1 MMNETQLSSFNYQF
15 DTNTGKCLY
24 AQVGLHNESADSTE
38 FVNASIRVKPDDLPE
53 GKDFM
58 QLAMSDLITIAEK
71 KLAADTAIKEE
82 KQNTEPNNQ

>member
-1 MMNETQLSSFNYQF
+1 MNETQLSSFNYQF

-38 FVNASIRVKPDDLPE
+38 FINASIRVKPDDLPE

>member
-1 MMNETQLSSFNYQF
+1 MNETQLGSFNYQF

-58 QLAMSDLITIAEK
+58 QLAMSDLITIAKK

>member
-1 MMNETQLSSFNYQF
+1 MNETQLSSFNYQF

-38 FVNASIRVKPDDLPE
+38 FINASIRVKPDDLPE

-58 QLAMSDLITIAEK
+58 QLAMSDLITIAKK
-71 KLAADTAIKEE
+71 KLAADTTVKEE
-82 KQNTEPNNQ
+82 APTTDKQ

>member
-58 QLAMSDLITIAEK
+58 QLAMSDLITIAKK
-71 KLAADTAIKEE
+71 KLASDTAIKEE

>member
-1 MMNETQLSSFNYQF
+1 
-15 DTNTGKCLY
+15 CLY

-58 QLAMSDLITIAEK
+58 QLAMSDLITIAKK
-71 KLAADTAIKEE
+71 KLASDTAIKEE
-82 KQNTEPNNQ
+82 KQN

>member
-1 MMNETQLSSFNYQF
+1 MNETQLSSFNYQF

-24 AQVGLHNESADSTE
+24 AQVGLHNESTDSTE

-58 QLAMSDLITIAEK
+58 QLSMNDLITIAKK
-71 KLAADTAIKEE
+71 KLAADTAVQEE
-82 KQNTEPNNQ
+82 AKVTEPNNQ

>member
-1 MMNETQLSSFNYQF
+1 MNETKLSSFNYQF

-58 QLAMSDLITIAEK
+58 QLAMNDLITIAEK

>member
-38 FVNASIRVKPDDLPE
+38 FVNASIRVKPDDLPGRRLE
-53 GKDFM
+53 P
-58 QLAMSDLITIAEK
+58 
-71 KLAADTAIKEE
+71 AAVPPA
-82 KQNTEPNNQ
+82 QVFPG

>member
-1 MMNETQLSSFNYQF
+1 MNETQLSSFNYQF

-58 QLAMSDLITIAEK
+58 QLAMSDLITIAKK
-71 KLAADTAIKEE
+71 KLASDTAIKEE

>member
-1 MMNETQLSSFNYQF
+1 MNETQLSSFNYQF

-53 GKDFM
+53 SKDFM
-58 QLAMSDLITIAEK
+58 QLSMKDLITIAK
-71 KLAADTAIKEE
+71 QKLAADTAIKKE
-82 KQNTEPNNQ
+82 NQ

>member
-38 FVNASIRVKPDDLPE
+38 LSMLQFGLSLMTYPK
-53 GKDFM
+53 
-58 QLAMSDLITIAEK
+58 EK
-71 KLAADTAIKEE
+71 TSC
-82 KQNTEPNNQ
+82 N

>member
-1 MMNETQLSSFNYQF
+1 MNETQLSSFNYQF

-38 FVNASIRVKPDDLPE
+38 FINASIRVKPDDLPE

-58 QLAMSDLITIAEK
+58 QLAMSDLITIAKK
-71 KLAADTAIKEE
+71 KLAADTAIKGEAP
-82 KQNTEPNNQ
+82 TTNNQ

>member
-58 QLAMSDLITIAEK
+58 QLAMSDLITIAKK
-71 KLAADTAIKEE
+71 KLVADTAIKEE

>member
-53 GKDFM
+53 GKT
-58 QLAMSDLITIAEK
+58 SC
-71 KLAADTAIKEE
+71 
-82 KQNTEPNNQ
+82 N

>member
-58 QLAMSDLITIAEK
+58 QLSMKDLITIAK
-71 KLAADTAIKEE
+71 QKLAADTAI
-82 KQNTEPNNQ
+82 

>member
-1 MMNETQLSSFNYQF
+1 MNETQLRSFNYQF

-58 QLAMSDLITIAEK
+58 QLSMKDLITIAK
-71 KLAADTAIKEE
+71 QRLAADTAIKKEN
-82 KQNTEPNNQ
+82 QNTEPNNQ

>member
-1 MMNETQLSSFNYQF
+1 MKVLIALNLSI
-15 DTNTGKCLY
+15 
-24 AQVGLHNESADSTE
+24 
-38 FVNASIRVKPDDLPE
+38 ASIRVKPDDLPE

-58 QLAMSDLITIAEK
+58 QLAMNDLITIAKK

>member
-1 MMNETQLSSFNYQF
+1 MNETQLSSFNYQF

-58 QLAMSDLITIAEK
+58 QLSMKDLITIAK
-71 KLAADTAIKEE
+71 QKLAADTAIKKE

>member
-1 MMNETQLSSFNYQF
+1 MNETQLSSFNYQF

-58 QLAMSDLITIAEK
+58 QLSMKDLITIAK
-71 KLAADTAIKEE
+71 QKLAADTAIKKE
-82 KQNTEPNNQ
+82 KQIIVVQT

>member
-58 QLAMSDLITIAEK
+58 QLSMKDLITIAK
-71 KLAADTAIKEE
+71 QKLAADTAIKKE
-82 KQNTEPNNQ
+82 NQ

>member
-1 MMNETQLSSFNYQF
+1 MNETQLSSFNYQF

-24 AQVGLHNESADSTE
+24 VQVGLHNESADSTE

-58 QLAMSDLITIAEK
+58 QLAMSDLITIAKK
-71 KLAADTAIKEE
+71 KLAADTAVKEE
-82 KQNTEPNNQ
+82 APTTDNQ

>member
-1 MMNETQLSSFNYQF
+1 MNETQLSSFNYQF

-38 FVNASIRVKPDDLPE
+38 FINASIRVKPDDLPE

-58 QLAMSDLITIAEK
+58 QLAMSDLITIAKK
-71 KLAADTAIKEE
+71 KLAADTAIKKEN
-82 KQNTEPNNQ
+82 QNTEPNNQ

>member
-1 MMNETQLSSFNYQF
+1 MNETQLSSFNYQF

-58 QLAMSDLITIAEK
+58 QLSMKDLITIAK
-71 KLAADTAIKEE
+71 QKLAADTAIKKE
-82 KQNTEPNNQ
+82 NQ